1 MDNMTPNIH
10 AWRSPR
16 HWLRGTMTCL
26 SEALLFA
33 GSLHA
38 ACLATGVSC
47 CHWYYWFALG
57 IAGNV
62 IAGTVIPNVTYRRTA
77 RRDQVTACAMQTAL
91 TILVLS
97 MATLTAIGHPALG
110 IRFWLGAL
118 GIFALALTIWR
129 RILNGWFIRY
139 CIKPGRCEQG
149 ILITDTDSA
158 EWQDEALMQNTYGLK
173 LTRLEP
179 TEDVAA
185 YLDEHAETTSAYCMP
200 SAVPACQLE
209 AIAQTCRAHG
219 VVLHLLPQPVPAL
232 NMPLRSEC
240 RGGIT
245 VLSPARRPL
254 RNLSCR
260 ILKRTTDIVLS
271 LIILLTVFPLVAVIA
286 AICIKR
292 QSRGPVLS
300 LQDMCG
306 MDGKMFT
313 CIRFRT
319 RHTEAATVSPDG
331 DETPTNFPFG
341 RFLTRTRMELL
352 PEFICVLRGTMTIVG
367 SQLLQPEMLHGYRSA
382 MKQGFASGYRLKAG
396 ITSHRM
402 PGETEG
408 SPKADAWYCRNWGFW
423 LDVRIMLGRL
433 AALIR
438 QSKTKTINYL

>member
-1 MDNMTPNIH
+1 MDDKTTNIQT
-10 AWRSPR
+10 WRSPR
-16 HWLRGTMTCL
+16 HWLRGAVTCIA
-26 SEALLFA
+26 EALLFA
-33 GSLHA
+33 GCIHA
-38 ACLATGVSC
+38 ACLATGC
-47 CHWYYWFALG
+47 KPCHWYYWAALG
-57 IAGNV
+57 IAGTIV
-62 IAGTVIPNVTYRRTA
+62 AGKLVPDVTFRRTA

-91 TILVLS
+91 VVIVLA

-110 IRFWLGAL
+110 IRFWLGAM
-118 GIFALALTIWR
+118 GFFALALTIWR

-139 CIKPGRCEQG
+139 CMKPGRCEQG

-158 EWQDEALMQNTYGLK
+158 EWQDETLTQNTYGLK

-185 YLDEHAETTSAYCMP
+185 YLDAHAETTSAYCMP
-200 SAVPACQLE
+200 SSVTASQLE

-219 VVLHLLPQPVPAL
+219 VVLHLLPQPVQAL

-254 RNLSCR
+254 RSLSCR

-271 LIILLTVFPLVAVIA
+271 LIILLTVFPLVTLIA

-300 LQDMCG
+300 LQEMCG
-306 MDGKMFT
+306 MDGRMFS

-319 RHTEAATVSPDG
+319 RHTAAATASPDG
-331 DETPTNFPFG
+331 EEAPDGFPSG
-341 RFLTRTRMELL
+341 RFLERTRLELL
-352 PEFICVLRGTMTIVG
+352 PEFICVLCGTMTIVG

-382 MKQGFASGYRLKAG
+382 MKQGFATGYRLKAG
-396 ITSHRM
+396 ITCHRM

-423 LDVRIMLGRL
+423 LDMRIMLGRL

-438 QSKTKTINYL
+438 QSKAKTINYL